1 MAEVPENDKDRECDQ
16 PPGAEMIASA
26 PPDAQRYRQQ
36 ATTQQKARESQEPEE
51 VRRQAHNQQASAQ
64 HRFPAADFPA
74 QPEKRDGKPHQSHR
88 DHDPVGGPGGDDPYQ
103 PGKRQVS
110 RPVREGLP
118 ADLVISLVGRTR
130 LERPGENPGI
140 VKMGR
145 AILGRESR
153 DRPDRDHDR
162 QQQPGHEQPAGPET
176 LPRTEVGR
184 RWFAAF
190 GPEKAAQV

>member
-1 MAEVPENDKDRECDQ
+1 
-16 PPGAEMIASA
+16 
-26 PPDAQRYRQQ
+26 
-36 ATTQQKARESQEPEE
+36 
-51 VRRQAHNQQASAQ
+51 
-64 HRFPAADFPA
+64 
-74 QPEKRDGKPHQSHR
+74 
-88 DHDPVGGPGGDDPYQ
+88 
-103 PGKRQVS
+103 
-110 RPVREGLP
+110 P
-118 ADLVISLVGRTR
+118 ADLVINLVGRTR
-130 LERPGENPGI
+130 LERPGENPGV

-190 GPEKAAQV
+190 GPIEGRGIRGLCHQSSFPLRVPCGSGPGLVTATRGYWVISRIGASGSHFANPSTLRNGRAEFKGKDAKNAPQLERELC